1 MWLQLIMFWSLS
13 SYLQYRINNSQKPSK
28 TDPNTSM
35 NQLPLTT
42 HSSFTIIHLFGT
54 HNSTVGREHSITT
67 PNLPCIITVVKYKF
81 DVIFTRWQKD
91 RRGKKNIT
99 DLRLEVEPTKK
110 HYFPVSHST
119 EFTQSLSSALNIS
132 PKRHTLACN
141 TPDRSNFFDATGKL
155 YLFICRSQSDASL
168 SWWFLQFV
176 YHWPSQRRQCEIKYF

>member
-1 MWLQLIMFWSLS
+1 MKF
-13 SYLQYRINNSQKPSK
+13 SQ
-28 TDPNTSM
+28 D
-35 NQLPLTT
+35 
-42 HSSFTIIHLFGT
+42 
-54 HNSTVGREHSITT
+54 
-67 PNLPCIITVVKYKF
+67 
-81 DVIFTRWQKD
+81 
-91 RRGKKNIT
+91 GKKIEGGKNIT

-155 YLFICRSQSDASL
+155 YLFICQSQSDASS

-176 YHWPSQRRQCEIKYF
+176 YH